1 MSKTIKIDK
10 WAFSPDTGTIAD
22 GEETRRLENRAAAL
36 LDLLAQSPGDVVSQ
50 SDILE
55 QVWNGR
61 TVSAN
66 SVAVVISDLRR
77 ALDDDPRSPKILE
90 TLPKRGYRLIADVTP
105 SAEPGIA
112 DPGAQARTDK
122 PQKHWR
128 WVAVV
133 ASIALLMI
141 WWSTTNSSTASVN
154 RTSILVS
161 ATVNE
166 TGDDQ
171 YLPLSR
177 SVTELIAVEVAKY
190 PQFRVSADQDAEVVV
205 SSKLILWDGHP
216 SMSIYAESA
225 DTGEVL
231 WSGMASGPE
240 TRLPRQVRDE
250 MAKFAEL
257 NKRTAPD
264 G

>member
-1 MSKTIKIDK
+1 MSTTINIDK
-10 WAFSPDTGTIAD
+10 WVFSPDTGTIAN

-36 LDLLAQSPGDVVSQ
+36 LELLAQSPGDVVSQ
-50 SDILE
+50 SDIL
-55 QVWNGR
+55 QRVWNGR

-77 ALDDDPRSPKILE
+77 ALDDDPKSPTILE
-90 TLPKRGYRLIADVTP
+90 TLPKRGYRLIADVTRA
-105 SAEPGIA
+105 AEPQVVEP
-112 DPGAQARTDK
+112 DAQDRADK
-122 PQKHWR
+122 PQRHWR
-128 WVAVV
+128 WVALV
-133 ASIALLMI
+133 ASVALLMV

-161 ATVNE
+161 TTVNE

-177 SVTELIAVEVAKY
+177 SVTELIAVEVAKFQ
-190 PQFRVSADQDAEVVV
+190 QFKVSSDQDAEVVI

-225 DTGEVL
+225 ETGEVL

-250 MAKFAEL
+250 MAKFADL
-257 NKRTAPD
+257 HKRAAPD